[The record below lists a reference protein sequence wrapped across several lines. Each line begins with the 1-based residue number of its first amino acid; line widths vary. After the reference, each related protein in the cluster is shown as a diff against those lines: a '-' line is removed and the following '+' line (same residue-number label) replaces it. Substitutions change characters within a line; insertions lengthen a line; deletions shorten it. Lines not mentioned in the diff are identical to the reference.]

1 MRKWNGLL
9 CAVCAP
15 SLFLSACGGGAPED
29 SVVPAVEAGG
39 ESSTE
44 TAAGEASGASEDTET
59 QEITAESV
67 REQGEILVLLPSD
80 DLFSEEEA
88 EILTERLDGGAY
100 SVEIEYYD
108 EDPELLE
115 ECFSDAEEDGVRMI
129 LLDAV
134 FPEESLACVREA
146 RDAGI
151 PVITMNYGLGATGY
165 ALGQVITDRH
175 DPVLTLAAW
184 YAEEAGEESRYLI
197 LTGEADGLAGD
208 SITAF
213 RDGLRKAA
221 NVEEVLE
228 ISAEAEEEE
237 ELYEALSEAFSEED
251 VDTAVCCD
259 SSGVRAVLDVLDG
272 EDLTD
277 IRILCLNGDGAGE
290 ELLDGDIDMAV
301 IKPSEELAKQAA
313 VLASAYLKNGNTG
326 TAECMYREAQLLYY
340 DSGTEELAALRQ
352 GRKAEE

>member
-1 MRKWNGLL
+1 MNDRESKKKHRQAGR
-9 CAVCAP
+9 
-15 SLFLSACGGGAPED
+15 SAFFGKK
-29 SVVPAVEAGG
+29 
-39 ESSTE
+39 
-44 TAAGEASGASEDTET
+44 
-59 QEITAESV
+59 
-67 REQGEILVLLPSD
+67 VLLLAGACMLL
-80 DLFSEEEA
+80 LFGVLTGCTAKEGSEE
-88 EILTERLDGGAY
+88 
-100 SVEIEYYD
+100 
-108 EDPELLE
+108 PELLLGFSQLGSESAWRVGNTRDIEKKAGEYGISLMLENANQKQENQIAAIRRFIAYKVDVIAFSPIVE
-115 ECFSDAEEDGVRMI
+115 EGWDNV
-129 LLDAV
+129 LK
-134 FPEESLACVREA
+134 EA
-146 RDAGI
+146 KDAGI

>member
-9 CAVCAP
+9 CAVCA
-15 SLFLSACGGGAPED
+15 SFLFLSACGGGVPED
-29 SVVPAVEAGG
+29 SVIPAVEVGG
-39 ESSTE
+39 ESDPEPAS
-44 TAAGEASGASEDTET
+44 GEESGASAGAET

-67 REQGEILVLLPSD
+67 REQGIILVLLPSD

-108 EDPELLE
+108 KDPELLQ
-115 ECFSDAEEDGVRMI
+115 ECFSDAEEEGVRLI

-134 FPEESLACVREA
+134 LPEESLACVREA

-151 PVITMNYGLGATGY
+151 QVITMNYGLGATGY

-175 DPVLTLAAW
+175 NPILTLAAW
-184 YAEEAGEESRYLI
+184 YAGEAGEESRYLI
-197 LTGEADGLAGD
+197 LTREAGGLMQD

-213 RDGLRKAA
+213 RDGLRKAE
-221 NVEEVLE
+221 NVKEAREVVIGSPEEQ
-228 ISAEAEEEE
+228 
-237 ELYEALSEAFSEED
+237 ELYDALSEAFSEED
-251 VDTAVCCD
+251 IDTVVCCD
-259 SSGVRAVLDVLDG
+259 GGEARAVLDVLDG
-272 EDLTD
+272 EDLED
-277 IRILCLNGDGAGE
+277 VRILCLNGDDAEE
-290 ELLDGDIDMAV
+290 ELLDGDIAMAV

-313 VLASAYLKNGNTG
+313 SLASAYLKHGNTG
-326 TAECMYREAQLLYY
+326 MAECMYREAQLLYY
-340 DSGTEELAALRQ
+340 DSETEELAALRQ